1 MIALTALEELLNRLP
16 YGVGLFRYGGS
27 GESEYLNDQYFNLIG
42 YSREEYAKFKNGPID
57 KLIHHDDLSDVQKC
71 KDQLKH
77 ENHTEVEYRII
88 CRGERTLWIKM
99 DASKIEIDGDF
110 MVLSSF
116 RDITKEKLA
125 EMQMSI
131 ISNSI
136 NSGISMIELRGPEGV
151 PLFTNDAFFDL
162 LGVSREDYEKDPDY
176 YHKHDVSKKD
186 YDKISRAVRRAI
198 KNKGS
203 HTEYWLTKPSGE
215 RVYVRRN
222 FTIIDQADSPYPI
235 MLSTTIDMTKLKESS
250 DHLAEERSRYRLAFE
265 RANAAIFEWN
275 HVTGEFY
282 ASDSYKNYA
291 MSEDDNTSVLNNK
304 GSLDAV
310 HPDDIPTL

>member
-162 LGVSREDYEKDPDY
+162 LGVS
-176 YHKHDVSKKD
+176 V
-186 YDKISRAVRRAI
+186 KIMRKILITIISMLSVRRIMIKSAVPFAGPSKTKAAI
-198 KNKGS
+198 
-203 HTEYWLTKPSGE
+203 
-215 RVYVRRN
+215 
-222 FTIIDQADSPYPI
+222 
-235 MLSTTIDMTKLKESS
+235 LSTGLLS
-250 DHLAEERSRYRLAFE
+250 HP
-265 RANAAIFEWN
+265 ANE
-275 HVTGEFY
+275 Y
-282 ASDSYKNYA
+282 
-291 MSEDDNTSVLNNK
+291 M
-304 GSLDAV
+304 
-310 HPDDIPTL
+310 